1 MPTPRK
7 YTSAAQRQAAYRQRC
22 AGQGNPAAIP
32 LLPGHRRWKAMRK
45 QSLSILDA
53 AVGEMEAYHDQRSDA
68 WRDSERGEALTEIM
82 ESMAEIVA
90 TLRDIDSK

>member
-7 YTSAAQRQAAYRQRC
+7 YASAAQRQAAYRQRC
-22 AGQGNPAAIP
+22 AGQGNPAGIP

-45 QSLSILDA
+45 QCLSIL
-53 AVGEMEAYHDQRSDA
+53 EMAIVEMDVYLAQRSDV
-68 WRDSERGEALTEIM
+68 WHDSERGEVFVEII

-90 TLRDIDSK
+90 ALRDIDSK